1 MDMRENKLERLI
13 ETMENQMRSGKYN
26 EISFYM
32 ACKALK
38 GVRYELNK
46 MADTYTEREKTLIE
60 SRDRFLKRS
69 QELQWMLNKMVADR
83 NER

>member
-1 MDMRENKLERLI
+1 MENKLERLI
-13 ETMENQMRSGKYN
+13 ETMDDQMRSGKYN
-26 EISFYM
+26 EVSFYM

-38 GVRYELNK
+38 GVRHELNK
-46 MADTYTEREKTLIE
+46 MADKYTEREKTLIE

>member
-1 MDMRENKLERLI
+1 VSENKLETLI
-13 ETMENQMRSGKYN
+13 ETMESQMRSGKYN

-38 GVRYELNK
+38 GVKHELNK

-60 SRDRFLKRS
+60 SRDKFLKRS
-69 QELQWMLNKMVADR
+69 QELQWMLNKMAADK

>member
-1 MDMRENKLERLI
+1 MENKLERLI
-13 ETMENQMRSGKYN
+13 ETMDNQMRSGKYN
-26 EISFYM
+26 EVSFYM
-32 ACKALK
+32 ACKALR
-38 GVRYELNK
+38 GVRHELNK
-46 MADTYTEREKTLIE
+46 MADKYTEREKTLIE

>member
-1 MDMRENKLERLI
+1 MSENKLETLI
-13 ETMENQMRSGKYN
+13 ETMESQMRSGKYN

-38 GVRYELNK
+38 GFKHELNK
-46 MADTYTEREKTLIE
+46 MAEKYTEREKTLIE
-60 SRDRFLKRS
+60 SRDKCLKKS
-69 QELQWMLNKMVADR
+69 QELQWMLNKMAADK

>member
-1 MDMRENKLERLI
+1 MENKLERLI
-13 ETMENQMRSGKYN
+13 ETMDNQMRSGKYN
-26 EISFYM
+26 EVSFYM

-38 GVRYELNK
+38 GVRHELNK

>member
-1 MDMRENKLERLI
+1 MENKLERLI
-13 ETMENQMRSGKYN
+13 ETMDNQMRSGKYN
-26 EISFYM
+26 EVSFYM

-38 GVRYELNK
+38 GVRHELNK
-46 MADTYTEREKTLIE
+46 MADKYTEREKTLIE

>member
-1 MDMRENKLERLI
+1 VSENKLERLI
-13 ETMENQMRSGKYN
+13 ETMESQMRSGKYN
-26 EISFYM
+26 EVSFYM

-38 GVRYELNK
+38 GVKHELNK
-46 MADTYTEREKTLIE
+46 MADIYTEREKTLIE

-69 QELQWMLNKMVADR
+69 QELQWMLNKMVADK